1 MSEQTVPADTTET
14 ANNRFCEQQWRQP
27 LVRGDLARICD
38 DVNFLPVPDGHK
50 YGGLWTVER
59 TPRKDAL
66 SARLV
71 QGDQKLTVS
80 RGLLAK
86 QQ

>member
-1 MSEQTVPADTTET
+1 MTKTTTATPAAE

-27 LVRGDLARICD
+27 LAAGDKVRFCD
-38 DVNFLPVPDGHK
+38 DVNFLPVPDDHK

-59 TPRKDAL
+59 KLRVDAQ

-71 QGDQKLTVS
+71 QGDRKLTVT

-86 QQ
+86 Q